1 MLVALLST
9 ILGVFFTLVN
19 GKLAHHV
26 PAAAVSFYELGFG
39 AILTWLVVTCNPIF
53 LEQALHLGCQ
63 DMILLGV
70 LSLVCTAYAFVG
82 SVHTMKVLSPYSVM
96 ITINMEPIYGIL
108 LSVAVFGEKELL
120 GGLFYLGVVLIL
132 GAVLGNG
139 YFKTK
144 SDATQSS

>member
-1 MLVALLST
+1 M
-9 ILGVFFTLVN
+9 FFTLVN

-39 AILTWLVVTCNPIF
+39 AILTWLVVMQSHIF
-53 LEQALHLGCQ
+53 GTSIAPRLSRYDSPWCTKLEYA
-63 DMILLGV
+63 
-70 LSLVCTAYAFVG
+70 AYAFVG